1 MLISLIHKKSVI
13 CIFFIVGPHILFGSQ
28 KEFKSVRNPF
38 SKSLKRESKKTC
50 LPKLTLVGIVTM
62 HGESCAIIAMGK
74 EHVTVQAGQIIN
86 GYCIKNVGN
95 NVVVLQRG
103 KKEKK
108 LFLD

>member
-1 MLISLIHKKSVI
+1 MLISWIHKKIII
-13 CIFFIVGPHILFGSQ
+13 CIFLFAGTQSLFGSQ
-28 KEFKSVRNPF
+28 KEFKKIRNPF
-38 SKSLKRESKKTC
+38 SKSLKREPKKSHT
-50 LPKLTLVGIVTM
+50 PKLKLVGIVTI
-62 HGESCAIIAMGK
+62 HEESCAIIATGE
-74 EHVTVQAGQIIN
+74 EHVTVQVGQIIN